1 MSNDR
6 PGTEPIGLHVQRVA
20 KLLNRAFEDELA
32 AAGGSLPTWLIL
44 LSLKSG
50 RPETQRELAKAVGIQ
65 GATMTHHLDALEHAG
80 LVTRRRDPSNRRVQR
95 VELTEQGDAA
105 FDRLRKVAMKF
116 DRRLRAGLTEQE
128 LAQIADVLDR
138 LSANAVSG

>member
-1 MSNDR
+1 
-6 PGTEPIGLHVQRVA
+6 VQRVA

-44 LSLKSG
+44 VSLKSG

-65 GATMTHHLDALEHAG
+65 GATMTHHLDALERTG
-80 LVTRRRDPSNRRVQR
+80 LVTRTRDPSNRRVQR
-95 VELTEQGDAA
+95 VELTDEGEAT

-116 DRRLRAGLTEQE
+116 DQRLRSGLSEDELEQVGQALDK
-128 LAQIADVLDR
+128 LAK
-138 LSANAVSG
+138 NVSGS

>member
-44 LSLKSG
+44 VSLKSG
-50 RPETQRELAKAVGIQ
+50 RPETQRELAQAVGIQ
-65 GATMTHHLDALEHAG
+65 SATMIHHLDALERSG
-80 LVTRRRDPSNRRVQR
+80 LVTRTRDPSNRRVHR
-95 VELTEQGDAA
+95 ADLAA
-105 FDRLRKVAMKF
+105 EGEATCDRPPKA
-116 DRRLRAGLTEQE
+116 
-128 LAQIADVLDR
+128 
-138 LSANAVSG
+138 